1 MKRKVLKQEFFNIR
15 IANRPATV
23 SKEYYAG
30 TNIFNIRFIN
40 TPESDFI
47 NSYKSFGF
55 IVELK
60 NDITNFKVFGTLT
73 VTEAENIWTQIQNF
87 ESPITSCEITLK

>member
-1 MKRKVLKQEFFNIR
+1 MKGKVLKQEFFNIR
-15 IANRPATV
+15 IANRSATV
-23 SKEYYAG
+23 SKEY
-30 TNIFNIRFIN
+30 FNGSDTYIIRFIN
-40 TPESDFI
+40 NVESDFI

-73 VTEAENIWTQIQNF
+73 VTEAKNIWTQIQNF
-87 ESPITSCEITLK
+87 ESPITSCEITLR